1 MVPLLLGDW
10 NMQRTIENVRCPPTN
25 LGSVY
30 PNPRQQSIE
39 AHPPVGPEGAEILY
53 KAFVENEAPFQHEL
67 RSHVV
72 TVTTCD
78 VMCAHAWILNPGL
91 QVRVFVCTCH
101 DL

>member
-1 MVPLLLGDW
+1 MCVA
-10 NMQRTIENVRCPPTN
+10 PPTN

-78 VMCAHAWILNPGL
+78 VMSAHAWILTPGL
-91 QVRVFVCTCH
+91 QVRVFVCTCQ